1 VKTVSLE
8 EFEQVQDVLDENSR
22 LREQQTNR
30 RPTSHKFS
38 GLLKCKHCGKSL
50 CGEKKETGVVYRCS
64 KSRNKSF
71 SLCNGS
77 KSIREKLVEEIL
89 TEEVKGV
96 LTDWRF
102 HQQNLLKFV
111 EIGKKWRISRKS
123 GGNDTLIKLKQERNE
138 VQQILDEE
146 FERDFRSPL
155 LLKFNEKLVELDD
168 KISKYGEKEVDDE
181 LYQLLDDYQEL
192 LDLRLSDD
200 PNLNLE
206 TVLNEFNGTSPS
218 KYCERLLMGVVL
230 LQHFDDR
237 MIELEDGTIIPY
249 SEWEDSLG
257 DEKDEWF
264 SPYDD
269 ETDLEGW
276 LRMIGSF
283 ISDDF
288 QSVSFDK
295 FLPEWK
301 EFISEVRIE
310 WDDVEKV
317 KNSSGPQK
325 SHKGVGRLGTRGIT
339 KCQKLVPVDYEIE
352 FTIPYRGS
360 SNSNLKNVVTLP
372 TVVFKLVG

>member
-1 VKTVSLE
+1 M
-8 EFEQVQDVLDENSR
+8 
-22 LREQQTNR
+22 
-30 RPTSHKFS
+30 
-38 GLLKCKHCGKSL
+38 G
-50 CGEKKETGVVYRCS
+50 
-64 KSRNKSF
+64 
-71 SLCNGS
+71 
-77 KSIREKLVEEIL
+77 
-89 TEEVKGV
+89 
-96 LTDWRF
+96 
-102 HQQNLLKFV
+102 
-111 EIGKKWRISRKS
+111 
-123 GGNDTLIKLKQERNE
+123 
-138 VQQILDEE
+138 
-146 FERDFRSPL
+146 
-155 LLKFNEKLVELDD
+155 ELDD

-276 LRMIGSF
+276 LRMVGSF
-283 ISDDF
+283 IADDF
-288 QSVSFDK
+288 QSLSFDE

-325 SHKGVGRLGTRGIT
+325 SHKEVGRLGTRGIT